1 MHIQEVH
8 MAAIIIIWVLLDWMI
23 SSIAEFIGDIRRSIK
38 DRHNPYCFSYPTKRH
53 ITLSPYRRCK

>member
-1 MHIQEVH
+1 